1 MRTKAWHRT
10 FALTV
15 GLLPTTLLLAAV
27 QPPLHAQEAAK
38 PTVRIS
44 PVILAEPEVE
54 TALTI
59 EITAPNQVPSQ
70 TYLRIKGLP
79 LAAKLSEGHVVT
91 PGVWAIPL
99 AAIGGL
105 RLMTPLA
112 GSGRTELSLALVS
125 VDGGVLAET
134 RSSLVVAP
142 AWLLG
147 TQTQRRE
154 APRQGPIITNAADA
168 GSVVPPPNTA
178 PAIQRADPAPAQP
191 APLPARSAPAAAPPP
206 PAVAPPTVVAAVTPP
221 PAPAPTRAAPRAE
234 TVAPPAVAPTAVPPP
249 AAPAAKS
256 PPVLSAAD
264 RARAEGLLQRGET
277 FLVQGNVAAARQ
289 FFRRAADIGL
299 PLAALRLGNT
309 YDPAELAALRATG
322 LDADPKEARMWYE
335 RARDLGA
342 TEATAR
348 LSRLQGK

>member
-1 MRTKAWHRT
+1 MP
-10 FALTV
+10 
-15 GLLPTTLLLAAV
+15 G
-27 QPPLHAQEAAK
+27 
-38 PTVRIS
+38 
-44 PVILAEPEVE
+44 
-54 TALTI
+54 
-59 EITAPNQVPSQ
+59 Q

-91 PGVWAIPL
+91 PGVWAVPL
-99 AAIGGL
+99 AALSGL
-105 RLMTPLA
+105 RLMAPLA

-147 TQTQRRE
+147 TQAQRRE
-154 APRQGPIITNAADA
+154 APRQAPVITNAADA
-168 GSVVPPPNTA
+168 GPVVLPPNA
-178 PAIQRADPAPAQP
+178 AAVVQRPEPAPAQA
-191 APLPARSAPAAAPPP
+191 APLPAKAAPAVSPPP
-206 PAVAPPTVVAAVTPP
+206 PVVTPPAVVAAVTPP
-221 PAPAPTRAAPRAE
+221 PAPAPARAAPRAE
-234 TVAPPAVAPTAVPPP
+234 PVAPPAAAVPPP
-249 AAPAAKS
+249 AAPVAKT
-256 PPVLSAAD
+256 PPVLSAED
-264 RARAEGLLQRGET
+264 RTRAEGLVQRGES
-277 FLVQGNVAAARQ
+277 FLAQGNVAAPRQ

-309 YDPAELAALRATG
+309 YDPAELAALRSTG
-322 LDADPKEARMWYE
+322 LDADPKEARLWYE